1 VSLYLSRWKRM
12 KVTLKGSS
20 QELTKS
26 TSQACKNVF
35 RGCPKRGD
43 HNELFYHEKVLCTY
57 PPGISSYSA
66 TESGTTE
73 RVLRTR
79 GFLCLELGTSNSMV
93 PFNNSFLRECG
104 AQFTF
109 TEAKDSGSP
118 RILIQGYSSRLP
130 DTASY
135 LFKFRADNF
144 KHAVCGSFSND
155 LEKLGVLPLPASLV
169 ASGQGGH
176 HRILKYSLRIK
187 YKQPPI
193 FID

>member
-1 VSLYLSRWKRM
+1 MMRATPKFFP
-12 KVTLKGSS
+12 
-20 QELTKS
+20 ELTTS
-26 TSQACKNVF
+26 TSQACKNF
-35 RGCPKRGD
+35 SRGCPKRGD

-57 PPGISSYSA
+57 PPGSSSTA
-66 TESGTTE
+66 STESGTTE

-79 GFLCLELGTSNSMV
+79 GFLCLELGTPSSMV

-130 DTASY
+130 ASASY
-135 LFKFRADNF
+135 LFKFKADNF
-144 KHAVCGSFSND
+144 KQAIAGSFGN
-155 LEKLGVLPLPASLV
+155 LGQLGVLPLPASLA
-169 ASGQGGH
+169 ASGQRGS